1 MTSPSHPRLT
11 WINQSG
17 RAHELIEQWVH
28 EDPEMQ
34 NESLA
39 RLIAAALHD
48 GPGTALEQFAATG
61 TLEPQR
67 ALDEL
72 NRVRVPLEREAWVDA
87 LGRFILF
94 TAGVDR

>member
-1 MTSPSHPRLT
+1 MTTPPRSRLT
-11 WINQSG
+11 RNNQSDQ
-17 RAHELIEQWVH
+17 AHELIEQWVR
-28 EDPEMQ
+28 EEPDMQ

-39 RLIAAALHD
+39 RLIAATLHD

-61 TLEPQR
+61 TLDAQGSLE
-67 ALDEL
+67 EL

-94 TAGVDR
+94 TAGDDR